1 MRRLRAFEGEDG
13 VPSPGVYG
21 GEIVSEAWLHEDL
34 KSIRPLALAVGK
46 MLDEEGG
53 GVGRALAALADGGEL
68 EMLRKPAEEVL
79 MRTHHVLAAAVNRK
93 DSEVREYQKAVMTH
107 PGYVEAVMQLSRA
120 GLVAS
125 LPLLQILLFRQGP
138 FALKLAKGGMVDVC
152 TGHLARAD
160 TSVELRDAA
169 LYALNGMAAFNN
181 ETHKIMLDS
190 PVLLPALVSLVNSEV
205 ESVACSYKDGCM
217 TDVRGR
223 AAAVIRNLSHSVA
236 AVDQLREAGA
246 LDAMVDL
253 MHNTEEPAGRINA
266 SVAVACMAGGE
277 EDNPALMLSDD
288 NIRDLVEVCEKAMHG
303 EMYAGSYWTVWKLM
317 QGLAS
322 LTINEANVDR
332 LAEAGCI
339 RVFSEAIQMPHHHQ
353 DDKCRRFMART
364 FWNLAFSEKHR
375 EVIAADEG
383 VILALRDLVHSS
395 ESKRT
400 REVAKGAL
408 WVIGLQ
414 EDVDELHEGGR
425 FSLEGDDAS
434 KMSQRHIML
443 SYNWA
448 HQNIVAELK
457 TELEKAGYKTWM
469 DIDKMQGSTLEA
481 MANAVEESDAII
493 LCVSKG
499 YKESQACRTEA
510 EYAFQMQKKLIPVL
524 VEKDYRPSGW
534 LGALM
539 GSKLYFNATSI
550 KRAPEAASAV
560 MRELGSLGKVGGD
573 KNIQLPSVYN
583 TREDDVDMWSI
594 EKTQEFLKKNGFS
607 SDTMQRFSSQ
617 SVDGACL
624 LALHRTNTRDPRYF
638 DEIATSHLGLEALNM
653 RLRFATL
660 LDEVCKDA

>member
-1 MRRLRAFEGEDG
+1 VGGGDAAA
-13 VPSPGVYG
+13 G
-21 GEIVSEAWLHEDL
+21 GEVLLEGTWLKEDL
-34 KSIRPLALAVGK
+34 KVLKPLAVAVGR
-46 MLDEEGG
+46 LLEGG
-53 GVGRALAALADGGEL
+53 GAEHAAAALEDGGEL
-68 EMLRKPAEEVL
+68 EMLRAPAEEALV
-79 MRTHHVLAAAVNRK
+79 RTHAVLAAAVNRK
-93 DSEVREYQKAVMTH
+93 DDEVREFQRAVLTY
-107 PGYVEAVMQLSRA
+107 PGYVDAVMALSR
-120 GLVAS
+120 GGMVAS
-125 LPLLQILLFRQGP
+125 LPLLQILCFRQGP
-138 FALKLAKGGMVDVC
+138 FALKLAKEGMVEVC
-152 TGHLARAD
+152 AGHVARAD
-160 TSVELRDAA
+160 ASVELKDAA
-169 LYALNGMAAFNN
+169 LFALNGMAAFNT
-181 ETHKIMLDS
+181 ETHTQMLEN
-190 PVLLPALVSLVNSEV
+190 PVLLPSLVALVNSDLEA
-205 ESVACSYKDGCM
+205 VACSYKEGCL
-217 TDVRGR
+217 TDVKGR
-223 AAAVIRNLSHSVA
+223 AAAVIRNLSHSVKA
-236 AVDQLREAGA
+236 ADKLKEAGA

-253 MHNTEEPAGRINA
+253 MHNTEDPVGRINA

-277 EDNPALMLSDD
+277 EDNPALMLSDN
-288 NIRDLVEVCEKAMHG
+288 NIRDLVDVCERAMHG

-332 LAEAGCI
+332 LADAGCI
-339 RVFSEAIQMPHHHQ
+339 RVFSEAIQMAHHHQ

-425 FSLEGDDAS
+425 FSLEGADAS
-434 KMSQRHIML
+434 GAAQRHIML
-443 SYNWA
+443 SYNWN
-448 HQNIVAELK
+448 HQAIVAELK

-481 MANAVEESDAII
+481 MANAVEESDAVI

-539 GSKLYFNATSI
+539 GSKLYFNATSV
-550 KRAPEAASAV
+550 KRANEAAGAL
-560 MRELGSLGKVGGD
+560 MRELGSLGKVGLER
-573 KNIQLPSVYN
+573 NIQLPSVSN
-583 TREDDVDMWSI
+583 SSEDDVDSWTVDR
-594 EKTQEFLKKNGFS
+594 TQEFLKKNGFS
-607 SDTMQRFSSQ
+607 PEALERFLAQ

-638 DEIATSHLGLEALNM
+638 DEIASSHLGLGALSM

-660 LDEVCKDA
+660 LEEVCQ